1 MKTAAPIINI
11 SVESV
16 VGQAANQISSDLAGE
31 VVILN
36 LQSGV
41 YYGLD
46 AIGARIWNL
55 IQEPLPLKDILAV
68 LLDEYEVEPAR
79 CESDLLNMIEQLIA
93 KGLIEIRNETNS

>member
-1 MKTAAPIINI
+1 MSNLSAR
-11 SVESV
+11 SV
-16 VGQAANQISSDLAGE
+16 VAQAGNQISSDLAGE

-55 IQEPLPLKDILAV
+55 IHEPVALQEILAV
-68 LLDEYEVEPAR
+68 LLDEYEVERER
-79 CESDLLNMIEQLIA
+79 CESDLLAMLEQLDA
-93 KGLIEIRNETNS
+93 KGLIEISDETNP